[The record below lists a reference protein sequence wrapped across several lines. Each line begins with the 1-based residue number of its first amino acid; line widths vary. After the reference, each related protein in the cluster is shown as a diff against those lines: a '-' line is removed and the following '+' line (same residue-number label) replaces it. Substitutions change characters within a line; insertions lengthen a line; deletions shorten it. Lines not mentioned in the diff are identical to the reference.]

1 MYPAS
6 LTKIASA
13 IYAIDKGNIEE
24 LVTVSQKARD
34 TGGSK
39 VYLEEGEQV
48 TLKKLI
54 QGLLI
59 NSGNDA
65 GVAIAEHLSG
75 SVEQLSADINK
86 YFKNVIGIKDTH
98 FKNPH
103 GLFNPK
109 HVTTAARS
117 EERRRVGKECSAR
130 GGRGARHNTRE

>member
-34 TGGSK
+34 TGRSK

-75 SVEQLSADINK
+75 SVEQFSADINK
-86 YFKNVIGIKDTH
+86 YFKSVIGIKDRKSTRLNSSH
-98 FKNPH
+98 VAISNAVCCLQKKN
-103 GLFNPK
+103 
-109 HVTTAARS
+109 
-117 EERRRVGKECSAR
+117 
-130 GGRGARHNTRE
+130 